1 MKSFLIITTK
11 DLPEA
16 YFLAAALESRRQRIG
31 VINITGRP
39 LRAKL
44 RVLGRLRRNRGLLYL
59 ADLVLARTL
68 RWRYM
73 PATVVPFP
81 EIDEAAIAGIKQR
94 WPSHSCLDPH
104 AAPTLQ
110 FVRDFAPDYIVLAGT
125 PVLKPSLFSMAREG
139 AFNRHLGM
147 LPDYKGSDCPVWA
160 LALNDAEHVG
170 FTIHRVAERVDGG
183 DVLHV
188 EHVPIA
194 PGNSFVD
201 YLARLQRRASETLIA
216 ILDRVIDNAPVE
228 ARAQRR
234 GGRFVPPAGLRV
246 LRRAR
251 ENFDRLA
258 HGRTREGPPAPEVV
272 TGSRVVG
279 VSPTPLG
286 KAASLQAPSP
296 DYGDCWAES
305 RGADSR
311 AISTKDSTLIRNA
324 SPSRGRATLKAPR
337 PRAGTST

>member
-1 MKSFLIITTK
+1 MKSFLIVTTR

-16 YFLAAALESRRQRIG
+16 YFLASALESRRQRIG

-39 LRAKL
+39 LRTKL

-59 ADLVLARTL
+59 ADLLLARTL

-81 EIDEAAIAGIKQR
+81 EIDEAAIEGIKQR

-104 AAPTLQ
+104 ATPTLQ
-110 FVRDFAPDYIVLAGT
+110 FIRDFAPDYIVLAGT
-125 PVLKPSLFSMAREG
+125 PVLKPSLFSLAREG

-160 LALNDAEHVG
+160 LALNDPQHVG

-201 YLARLQRRASETLIA
+201 YLARLQRRASEMLVA
-216 ILDRVIDNAPVE
+216 ILDRVIDGAPVG
-228 ARAQRR
+228 ARAQSH
-234 GGRFVPPAGLRV
+234 GGRFVPPAGLHT

-251 ENFDRLA
+251 ENFERLA
-258 HGRTREGPPAPEVV
+258 HARPAEEPPAEEVV
-272 TGSRVVG
+272 ADSHVVG
-279 VSPTPLG
+279 V
-286 KAASLQAPSP
+286 
-296 DYGDCWAES
+296 
-305 RGADSR
+305 
-311 AISTKDSTLIRNA
+311 
-324 SPSRGRATLKAPR
+324 
-337 PRAGTST
+337 